1 VLDLSKPEKPEQLM
15 LVVRIRGTVNVR
27 RDMRGTLDSL
37 RLHRVHAATLFKG
50 EPNVLGALQNVKD
63 LVAWGEVDE
72 GTLVRLLEKRARLVG
87 DRHVAQKY
95 LKDRLG
101 ARDFKELAESLLA
114 FKADWAKL
122 PGVKPFFR
130 LSPPKS
136 GYHVKL
142 ERSRRGKSSIVG
154 YLGKEINGFVL
165 RMI

>member
-1 VLDLSKPEKPEQLM
+1 MSKPEKPEQL
-15 LVVRIRGTVNVR
+15 LLIVRIRGTVNVR
-27 RDMRGTLDSL
+27 RDMKATLGSL
-37 RLHRVHAATLFKG
+37 RLRRVHAATLFKG
-50 EPNVLGALQNVKD
+50 EPNVLGALQSVKD

-72 GTLVRLLEKRARLVG
+72 ETLVRLLEKRSRLVG
-87 DRHVAQKY
+87 DRRVDQKY

-101 ARDFKELAESLLA
+101 ARDFEELAKSLLSL
-114 FKADWAKL
+114 KADWSKL

-142 ERSRRGKSSIVG
+142 GRSRRGKSSIAG
-154 YLGKEINGFVL
+154 YLGREINGFVL